1 MTPKQ
6 IHLLVAVP
14 REDANRYYKNLSV
27 QTDISLQIVT
37 DAASALEALSN
48 REPRIDVIV
57 LSQPLSGAADLVEEV
72 RETHPRLLIVIVDEQ
87 ADFALPGQADEIS
100 TEPFNNDDLV
110 RRINRLMSDRQLE
123 TLRADTMPAVREF
136 AKHLRSAVGDYGKA
150 DAAVSALRALG
161 FDYVAF
167 YRIDSLAPLTVTLK
181 VQQGETALQMAA
193 PMEATSDDIIGV
205 VARSG
210 QSRSASGQ
218 DAVTH
223 PLVSRGRMGAVACVP
238 VGTTTRVGVLVC
250 GKLASP
256 ITQDQVLVMELI
268 SAQFAASVY
277 KDAG

>member
-1 MTPKQ
+1 MNPKQ
-6 IHLLVAVP
+6 INLLVAIP
-14 REDANRYYKNLSV
+14 REDANRYYKNLSAHKELR
-27 QTDISLQIVT
+27 LQIVT
-37 DAASALEALSN
+37 DTSSALETLAN
-48 REPRIDVIV
+48 REPRIDLLV
-57 LSQPLSGAADLVEEV
+57 LSQSLNNAFVLIEEV
-72 RETHPRLLIVIVDEQ
+72 RETYPRLLIVMVNEE

-136 AKHLRSAVGDYGKA
+136 AKHLRTAVGEYGKA

-167 YRIDSLAPLTVTLK
+167 YRIESLAPLHVSLK

-193 PMEATSDDIIGV
+193 PMDAAIDDIIGV
-205 VARSG
+205 VAKSG
-210 QSRSASGQ
+210 QSRSAGAQ

-223 PLVSRGRMGAVACVP
+223 PLVARGRLGAVACVP
-238 VGTTTRVGVLVC
+238 VGTTPRYGVLLC
-250 GKLASP
+250 GKYGSS

-268 SAQFAASVY
+268 SAQFAAVVY
-277 KDAG
+277 KDAT